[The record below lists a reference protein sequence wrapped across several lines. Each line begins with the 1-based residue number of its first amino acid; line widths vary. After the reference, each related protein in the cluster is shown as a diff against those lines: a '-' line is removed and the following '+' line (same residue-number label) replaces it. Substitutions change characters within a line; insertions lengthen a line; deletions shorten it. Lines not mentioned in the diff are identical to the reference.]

1 MRKIHDV
8 LRLVYKAEL
17 SQRTVAKS
25 LSISRDAV
33 SDVLARGKLAGLTW
47 PLPQSMDEATLVD
60 GIGGTGGVGGD
71 RKS

>member
-33 SDVLARGKLAGLTW
+33 SDVLARAKLAGLT
-47 PLPQSMDEATLVD
+47 
-60 GIGGTGGVGGD
+60 
-71 RKS
+71 